1 MKLIIRIILSKTF
14 LISNQIAFGQLK
26 VSTSGNT
33 NQAEPSSILELESTN
48 RGLLLPRV
56 NDLNSIVNP
65 SPGLI
70 VFLSSESN
78 LYYYSSKGWT
88 SIIAI
93 DTSKNLAKGNNSLS
107 HILPDP
113 NNGDGENN
121 FAIGNNALSQNT
133 IGRFNTCLGNNSLR
147 NLISGS
153 YNIGIGNASLF
164 STTTGLFNIALG
176 DSALYMNTV
185 GQRNISIGT
194 LSLRNNTGNDN
205 TSIGYSS
212 MNNNTTGIRNTS
224 LGMFSNYRNQIG
236 NLNTGIGFA
245 ANYSNVSGRNN
256 VGIGAVSLRNN
267 QSGSYNIA
275 VGDSAAFSQ
284 ISGNNNIA
292 IGSKTVLPNTS
303 DSYQLN
309 IGNEI
314 YGKYV
319 GDPNHSVQI
328 GIGKNNPDATLDIN
342 GDLKISGTNANLI
355 IERGPNSLAG
365 TVSLDQTGAATV
377 YNSKVTA
384 NSIIFLTSQNNN
396 SGGTFRVTNINPGVS
411 FSIETN
417 DNFTFENSK
426 IGYLIIN

>member
-1 MKLIIRIILSKTF
+1 MKKVHYLILF
-14 LISNQIAFGQLK
+14 LLAFNNIKGQIKFSDQ
-26 VSTSGNT
+26 GNT
-33 NQAEPSSILELESTN
+33 DQAQASALLELESSSK
-48 RGLLLPRV
+48 GLLLPRV

-65 SPGLI
+65 SFGLI
-70 VFLSSESN
+70 VFLSSESK
-78 LYYYSSKGWT
+78 LYYYNSKGWT
-88 SIIAI
+88 SIITI
-93 DTSKNLAKGNNSLS
+93 DTSKNLAIGKNSLS

-121 FAIGNNALSQNT
+121 LAIGNNTLSQNT
-133 IGRFNTCLGNNSLR
+133 IGRYNAALGNNSLR
-147 NLISGS
+147 NLTSGS

-164 STTTGLFNIALG
+164 NTTTGLFNIAIG
-176 DSALYMNTV
+176 DSAMYMNTT
-185 GQRNISIGT
+185 GQRNISLGT

-224 LGMFSNYRNQIG
+224 LGMLSNFRNQTG

-275 VGDSAAFSQ
+275 LGDSAAFTQ

-319 GDPNHSVQI
+319 GDPNHSVQL

-342 GDLKISGTNANLI
+342 GDLKISGTNANLF
-355 IERGPNSLAG
+355 IERGSNSLVG
-365 TVSLDQTGAATV
+365 TVSLDETGAATV
-377 YNSKVTA
+377 NNSKVTE
-384 NSIIFLTSQNNN
+384 NSIIFLTSQNNSI
-396 SGGTFRVTNINPGVS
+396 SGTLRVTNIIPGVS
-411 FSIETN
+411 FSIQTN
-417 DNFTFENSK
+417 EGFTFENSK
-426 IGYLIIN
+426 IGYLIVN